1 MDTLKVYNE
10 YYFGR
15 IYRKIRRS
23 IGLQQT
29 VIYGDELT
37 LEFIRSIFNNRYQGE
52 VIDFSVEEKSLNGG
66 LNSSIQRIN
75 LKWKKQD
82 RECGNFQIFPD
93 TVIMKSVIESFDR
106 IKFSIEHSQSREADF
121 YQYHLSS
128 LLSNNN
134 NNNNKMKYPFIP
146 MVYYSNKTYC
156 GSFSMILQDISPPVQ
171 PSSTIS
177 ASSYILSSLAMGNQ
191 CWGIPEGTDISGYDI
206 SWIVE
211 NCFIETSKLHIDF
224 WRDKE
229 ILLQHKHQQH
239 QHQHQ
244 QQHQQQQEN
253 SNNNLSWLKNLDYY
267 NGIGKEKYIN
277 YFEIKLKNTWEK
289 STIPLIEKLNKENK
303 LKHVDLYK
311 QVVNEYFQSFI
322 KWESFQKR
330 IDINQSNTPFTM
342 VHGDFHAGNIMIPI
356 TIEQGKRNKIRK
368 DGQIYFLDYS
378 EVGIGC
384 PFSDISQFVISNC
397 SIEFRRE
404 NEKRLFTIYHEK
416 LIQSKKVDS
425 NIFNFDYCFYLYKR
439 GGIEKWIW
447 FNILLSEMVPE
458 FAFIFYFNQLSTFI
472 FDHYDLNLFK

>member
-23 IGLQQT
+23 IGLQQS
-29 VIYGDELT
+29 VIYGNELT
-37 LEFIRSIFNNRYQGE
+37 LEFIQSIFNSRYEGE

-66 LNSSIQRIN
+66 LNSSIQRIQ
-75 LKWKKQD
+75 LKWKKQK
-82 RECGNFQIFPD
+82 RECGNFKVFPE

-146 MVYYSNKTYC
+146 IVYYSNKTYC
-156 GSFSMILQDISPPVQ
+156 GSFSMILQDISPPPK
-171 PSSTIS
+171 PSSTS
-177 ASSYILSSLAMGNQ
+177 SSTSSYILGSLAMGNQ
-191 CWGIPEGTDISGYDI
+191 CWGIPDGVDISGYDI

-229 ILLQHKHQQH
+229 ILS
-239 QHQHQ
+239 
-244 QQHQQQQEN
+244 QQQQEN
-253 SNNNLSWLKNLDYY
+253 SNNDLSWLKNLDYY

-277 YFEIKLKNTWEK
+277 YFEIKLNNTWEK
-289 STIPLIEKLNKENK
+289 ITLPLIEKLSKENK
-303 LKHVDLYK
+303 LEHVELYK
-311 QVVNEYFQSFI
+311 LVVNEYFQSFI

-330 IDINQSNTPFTM
+330 VDINQPNTPFTM

-356 TIEQGKRNKIRK
+356 TTTNTTVGKEGDEIKKNQIKK

-384 PFSDISQFVISNC
+384 PFSDISQFIISNC

-404 NEKRLFTIYHEK
+404 NEKRLFSIYYEK
-416 LIQSKKVDS
+416 LIKSKKVDS
-425 NIFNFDYCFYLYKR
+425 NIFNFNYCFNLYKR

-458 FAFIFYFNQLSTFI
+458 FAFVFYFNQLSTFI
-472 FDHYDLNLFK
+472 NDHYNLNLFK